1 MDYMF
6 VIWEGG
12 QEAETSDRNAVMQEM
27 FGYVGELAG
36 RGRLKG
42 GGPLQ
47 GTDRSATVRKR
58 GGQVT
63 ATDGPYTETKEIIGG
78 YFLVEADSLEEAVE
92 LAKGCPAAAF
102 GGIEVRELIPM
113 G

>member
-6 VIWEGG
+6 LIWEGG
-12 QEAETSDRNAVMQEM
+12 QDAETADRNAVMQEM
-27 FGYVGELAG
+27 FGYVGDLAG
-36 RGRLKG
+36 RGKLKG

-58 GGQVT
+58 GGRVT
-63 ATDGPYTETKEIIGG
+63 AVDGPYTETKEIIGG

>member
-12 QEAETSDRNAVMQEM
+12 QEAEAADRNAVMADM

-36 RGRLKG
+36 QGRLEG

-47 GTDRSATVRKR
+47 AADRSATVRKR
-58 GGQVT
+58 CGKVT

-78 YFLVEADSLEEAVE
+78 YFLVEAESLEEAVE

-102 GGIEVRELIPM
+102 GGVEVRELIPM